1 MKEFNLVSSVST
13 DYDNLDRCYVL
24 HLSYSQPAALLAA
37 ALSTRA
43 VKLYSLR
50 ETRLQ
55 YTGQLEGHTGRI
67 TGTSFLPEND
77 NSLLQ
82 TASTDGSIR
91 EWDVRSQ
98 TCTTVYRT
106 SGEVY
111 CTASHH
117 HLMAAGVGDNV
128 VFWDRRYGRQIAV
141 FNETHYQ
148 DVTQVEFGVDGQG
161 GKLFLISGSEDG
173 SIASFDVGGPLNE
186 EEGFCAAL
194 NVETAV
200 ARIGLFGN
208 RTEKLWCCTGTE
220 SLFLWDWLS
229 GCAEDG
235 PGGKGPSGQ
244 ILNPRE
250 IMCLPN
256 ASKPPTST
264 CWQPVDYLMQCE
276 YDDVSQ
282 QLFLVSGTSSGDCGL
297 YQLDMVNGL
306 QVSTQPTALLAGG
319 HSDIVRCM
327 DRMHS
332 FGFPSVQQGAD
343 CRGVWFTGGEDSKI
357 CVWNAIE
364 QERMGADP
372 NGAIAT
378 HRVVNK
384 HHMGR
389 RASPY

>member
-24 HLSYSQPAALLAA
+24 HLSYSQPASLLAA

-67 TGTSFLPEND
+67 TATSFLPDNEN
-77 NSLLQ
+77 SMLQ
-82 TASTDGSIR
+82 TASADGSIR

-98 TCTTVYRT
+98 TCATVYRT

-111 CTASHH
+111 CLASHH
-117 HLMAAGVGDNV
+117 HLLAAGVGDNV
-128 VFWDRRYGRQIAV
+128 VFWDRRYGRQTAV

-148 DVTQVEFGVDGQG
+148 DVTQVTFGIDGQT

-173 SIASFDVGGPLNE
+173 SIAAFDVGGPLNE

-194 NVETAV
+194 NVDTAV
-200 ARIGLFGN
+200 SRIGLCGT
-208 RTEKLWCCTGTE
+208 RKEQLWCCTGTE
-220 SLFLWDWLS
+220 SLFMWDWLS

-235 PGGKGPSGQ
+235 PGGNGPSGQ

-250 IMCLPN
+250 VMMMCVPN
-256 ASKPPTST
+256 AAKPPTPT
-264 CWQPVDYLMQCE
+264 WQPVDYLMQCQ
-276 YDDVSQ
+276 YDNVSQ
-282 QLFLVSGTSSGDCGL
+282 QLFLVAGTSSGDCGF
-297 YQLDMVNGL
+297 YQLDVANSL
-306 QVSTQPTALLAGG
+306 QVSTHPMALLAGG
-319 HSDIVRCM
+319 HTDIVRCM
-327 DRMHS
+327 DI
-332 FGFPSVQQGAD
+332 QQGGGSQ
-343 CRGVWFTGGEDSKI
+343 GVWFTGGEDSKI
-357 CVWNAIE
+357 CVWSAIE
-364 QERMGADP
+364 QEKMG
-372 NGAIAT
+372 AT